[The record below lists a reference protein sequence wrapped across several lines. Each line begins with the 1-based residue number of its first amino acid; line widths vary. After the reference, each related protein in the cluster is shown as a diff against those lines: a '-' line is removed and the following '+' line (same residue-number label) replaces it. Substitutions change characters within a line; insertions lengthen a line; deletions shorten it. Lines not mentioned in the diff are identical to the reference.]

1 VQQRDHSLGTLS
13 LTFLE
18 NSPITDLLLGSL
30 VVWVFGIGFS
40 PALGMTLRSEE
51 NQRELSMS

>member
-1 VQQRDHSLGTLS
+1 VQQRDHSFDTLS
-13 LTFLE
+13 LAFLE

-40 PALGMTLRSEE
+40 PTLGMTLRSEE
-51 NQRELSMS
+51 N